1 MHWQKAKENLMTT
14 NKAQRVFDEAKV
26 RKAFRV
32 SVPSAL
38 LLGLVMVC
46 WPTGFW
52 RLLGIELGDAPYP
65 AILYGSVILGVGLA
79 SIAGVRAPRSHVGL
93 LLFLVCYKGAAVVFL
108 LVHGLLMLA
117 ADKSVPVAVW
127 AIAALWL
134 YQAVTNARLYPWG
147 LEDQ

>member
-1 MHWQKAKENLMTT
+1 MVNIVKRE
-14 NKAQRVFDEAKV
+14 FDEAKV

-52 RLLGIELGDAPYP
+52 RLLGIELGDAPFP
-65 AILYGSVILGVGLA
+65 AILYGSVIVGVGLA

-93 LLFLVCYKGAAVVFL
+93 LLFITCYKGVAVLFL
-108 LVHGLLMLA
+108 LGHGLLMLA
-117 ADKSVPVAVW
+117 EGKSVPLAVW
-127 AIAALWL
+127 LIAALWL
-134 YQAVTNARLYPWG
+134 YQAYTNARLYPWG
-147 LEDQ
+147 VED